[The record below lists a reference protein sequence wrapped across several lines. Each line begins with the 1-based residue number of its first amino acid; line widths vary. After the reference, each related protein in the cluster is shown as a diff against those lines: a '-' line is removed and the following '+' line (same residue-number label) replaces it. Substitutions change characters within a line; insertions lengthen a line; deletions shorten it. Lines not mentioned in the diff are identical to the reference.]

1 VLIVG
6 IAVKPVLKLVVI
18 AAAGAL
24 LAKKG
29 TSHNWGIA
37 NWGRAGHLNSAVL
50 KGMSAVAIN
59 VWMPCLL
66 FSKTVP
72 SFTSDNVSEIGVLIL
87 TAVFYQC
94 AVHLRC
100 GG

>member
-29 TSHNWGIA
+29 TPHNWGVA
-37 NWGRAGHLNSAVL
+37 NGEGHLNSAVL

-94 AVHLRC
+94 TVHLRC